1 MIDKNLEGLMDRE
14 FQEVRKGFYYPQIPQ
29 PRLVDDIPNGQF
41 DMRNLHIKVS
51 EPFIKD
57 FKEKG
62 IEEADALN
70 EVLTHELT
78 HFMKY
83 PGSVVNTLRLHREA
97 RKVVDEYKASDLRT
111 AFTEAQ
117 TNIYMVNERK
127 HPSTV
132 AMRRLYLPDENDSFG
147 RLMYGLYQE
156 VWGQDLGIKLS
167 KEEKALVGELKNIN
181 YLNKKDELSNFR
193 KFVQT
198 LKDYQPKESQSQQ
211 EGKQG
216 QGESQKQGKGQDS
229 GFDRFSDNEIREGIR
244 QFAQECKNPEEFEQ
258 IVKEVLSESGKEGLE
273 KQQQAHSKGIR
284 PGTDKGIL
292 ALARNFYTALAE
304 KYSIPIR
311 KKPLHKN
318 GSLYPD
324 SHTSFSVSDPLSEM
338 DHFSTP
344 GILPGITKKW
354 IKKEGEVSTDYET
367 VPNSILVVDNSPS
380 MPNPEKGIS
389 VPVLGATAISNAYL
403 GNDSKV
409 AVYSFGGNDYFANL
423 SKDKQEIHKAL
434 RKYSQDGGTT
444 FNPRFLENIL
454 RQNEEEFDI
463 SVVSDMCISNFD
475 GFIETVLGIP
485 KIHRVHL
492 IYTSDDDGAKPYV
505 VQLRNKFDCKEN
517 VAILPL
523 IREKN
528 IPDIVMGELR
538 KSVR

>member
-1 MIDKNLEGLMDRE
+1 MDRE

-41 DMRNLHIKVS
+41 DMKNLHIRVS

-70 EVLTHELT
+70 EVLTHELV

-97 RKVVDEYKASDLRT
+97 RKSVDEYKANDLRT

-117 TNIYMVNERK
+117 TNICMVNERK

-132 AMRRLYLPDENDSFG
+132 PMRRLHLPDENDSFG
-147 RLMYGLYQE
+147 KLMYGLYQE
-156 VWGQDLGIKLS
+156 VWGQDLGIQLS
-167 KEEKALVGELKNIN
+167 EEEKALVSKLKNIN
-181 YLNKKDELSNFR
+181 YLNKKTELSNFR
-193 KFVQT
+193 KFVQA

-211 EGKQG
+211 EGQG
-216 QGESQKQGKGQDS
+216 QQTQGDQGEGE
-229 GFDRFSDNEIREGIR
+229 GFGRFSNNEIREGIR
-244 QFAQECKNPEEFEQ
+244 QFAQECKDPEEFEQ
-258 IVKEVLSESGKEGLE
+258 IVKELLSEGEGK
-273 KQQQAHSKGIR
+273 KQEQQTQSKGIL

-292 ALARNFYTALAE
+292 ALARNFYTALAGN
-304 KYSIPIR
+304 YSVPIR

-318 GSLYPD
+318 GSLYPN
-324 SHTSFSVSDPLSEM
+324 SHTSFSVSDPLNEM

-354 IKKEGEVSTDYET
+354 VKKEGEVATDFEG

-380 MPNPEKGIS
+380 MPNPESGIS

-403 GNDSKV
+403 DNDSKV
-409 AVYSFGGNDYFANL
+409 AVYSFGGNDYFTNL
-423 SKDKQEIHKAL
+423 SKDKQEVHKAL
-434 RKYSQDGGTT
+434 RKYSQDGGTN

-454 RQNEEEFDI
+454 RQNQEEFDI

-492 IYTSDDDGAKPYV
+492 IYTNNDSEAKPYV
-505 VQLRNKFDCKEN
+505 DKLKNKFGNREN

-523 IREKN
+523 LREKN